1 MKTTVIPFLGIFW
14 ILLTNASEPYS
25 CYCQETELLDS
36 IIEPEDQDNLEDALW
51 LEKLWELKEKPVN
64 LNNAYLQ
71 ELLLIPFLTT
81 QMAEDIIKFRK
92 RGNRFKTL
100 QDLYKI
106 KDVTDEIIDAVEPF
120 VTISG
125 TIRIPSVIYRFQS
138 RLENP
143 LRTGYR
149 ENIYQNPFYF
159 QHRILF
165 SSVYHFTAGIIWE
178 KDSGEPNYFDYGS
191 FHFRYQHP
199 SGKFSLTAGDFYQKS
214 GMGLISWSSFGKTLS
229 LELRKVSW
237 HDMNWIEVNRSTQEN
252 GFYRGC
258 AIESVLTATF
268 ALNFFVSSNKID
280 GTLSEDS
287 SEINT
292 MYVTGLHRT
301 PTEINKKNQ
310 LSEKTFGAS
319 LNMTVHDIIIQL
331 SSLIMRYSPRFRPSG
346 TEASYQSLFCCYNF
360 RELQVAGEVAL
371 YNTKIPAL
379 HWSLFQSAGPVRFE
393 IDSYYYHPDY
403 FAPHARA
410 VGSFQQTPFNKAG
423 TVYLLQYK
431 IIKRIKLG
439 LLIHLNRMLRSS
451 QQNPFIKQDYLLD
464 LKIGFPHQSIKLQ
477 YRLYYRYL
485 NDIAFSNK
493 DHKKTEGFRL
503 YYRLDLTKKMR
514 LENRIELRWCRPVN
528 QSSRFYG
535 LDFYQQLVY
544 GDKNWKTTLRWSAFD
559 VPSYDLR
566 IYEIENDLPATVR
579 SVLLTQSGYK
589 FFILF
594 QVKTSNSLQLDFKYQ
609 HRFYSDTKEIGSGR
623 DSFPAPSLH
632 EYRLSLLLKL

>member
-1 MKTTVIPFLGIFW
+1 MKTTVVPFLGIFW
-14 ILLTNASEPYS
+14 LLFTSALEPYL

-51 LEKLWELKEKPVN
+51 LERLWELKEKPLN
-64 LNNAYLQ
+64 LNSASLQ

-81 QMAEDIIKFRK
+81 QIAEDIIKYREG
-92 RGNRFKTL
+92 GNRFKTL
-100 QDLYKI
+100 QDLNKI
-106 KDVTDEIIDAVEPF
+106 KGITAEIIDAVEPL

-165 SSVYHFTAGIIWE
+165 SSTYHITAGIIWE
-178 KDSGEPNYFDYGS
+178 KDSGEPDYFDYGS

-199 SGKFSLTAGDFYQKS
+199 SGKFSLTIGDFYQKT

-229 LELRKVSW
+229 LELRKVNW
-237 HDMNWIEVNRSTQEN
+237 YDMNWIEVNRSTQEN

-258 AIESVLTATF
+258 AIEYKLTSNF
-268 ALNFFVSSNKID
+268 AMNFFVSSNKID

-287 SEINT
+287 SEIKT
-292 MYVTGLHRT
+292 IYVTGLHRT
-301 PTEINKKNQ
+301 PTEINKKKQ
-310 LSEKTFGAS
+310 LSEKTFGTS
-319 LNMTVHDIIIQL
+319 LNLTVHDIIIQL
-331 SSLIMRYSPRFRPSG
+331 SSLFIRYFPRFRQSG
-346 TEASYQSLFCCYNF
+346 NEASYNSLFCCYNF
-360 RELQVAGEVAL
+360 PELQVAGELAL
-371 YNTKIPAL
+371 YNQKIPAL
-379 HWSLFQSAGPVRFE
+379 HGLLFHNAGPVRFE

-410 VGSFQQTPFNKAG
+410 MGSYQQTPSNKAG
-423 TVYLLQYK
+423 TVSLLQYK
-431 IIKRIKLG
+431 IKNRTKLG
-439 LLIHLNRMLRSS
+439 FLIYLNRILRSS
-451 QQNPFIKQDYLLD
+451 EQNPFINQDYLLD
-464 LKIGFPHQSIKLQ
+464 LQIGFPRQIIKIQ
-477 YRLYYRYL
+477 YRRNYRYL

-493 DHKKTEGFRL
+493 NHKKTEGFRL
-503 YYRLDLTKKMR
+503 YYRLDLSKKMR
-514 LENRIELRWCRPVN
+514 LENRVELRWCCPVN

-535 LDFYQQLVY
+535 LDFYQQL
-544 GDKNWKTTLRWSAFD
+544 GFRGKNWKATLRWSAFD

-566 IYEIENDLPATVR
+566 IYEIETDLPATIR

-589 FFILF
+589 FFILV
-594 QVKTSNSLQLDFKYQ
+594 QVKTSSRVQLDFKYQ
-609 HRFYSDTKEIGSGR
+609 HRFYSDTKEVGSGR
-623 DSFPAPSLH
+623 DSFPAPLLH